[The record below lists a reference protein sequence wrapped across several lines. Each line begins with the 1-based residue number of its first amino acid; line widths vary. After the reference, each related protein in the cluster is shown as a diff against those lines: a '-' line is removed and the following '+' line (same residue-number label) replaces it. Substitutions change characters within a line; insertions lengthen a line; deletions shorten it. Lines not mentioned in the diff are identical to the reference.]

1 VQLASERV
9 LQWRGTL
16 VLLRKEIIRFRKVS
30 VQTVLAPV
38 VSAVLFLIVFQH
50 VLAGR
55 IELPGGISYAAFLVP
70 GLAMMALQQNAF
82 ANSSSS
88 LTQSKVTGNLVF
100 LLLTPLPAWS
110 WFLGYVGGGVVRG
123 LVVGIVV
130 WLSTLPLVWT
140 WPLHPG
146 YALAMLLIAALL
158 MSALG
163 LLAGLWADKWDQLSL
178 FQSFLINPLTFL
190 AGVFYS
196 VQSLQEPWKSLAHAN
211 PFFYMID
218 GLRWAF
224 FGVSD
229 AAAEIDFAV
238 SIGFCALISLI
249 CWQLLARG
257 WRIRH

>member
-1 VQLASERV
+1 MAWHPRFTAKGNYPISQGERSN
-9 LQWRGTL
+9 RP
-16 VLLRKEIIRFRKVS
+16 R
-30 VQTVLAPV
+30 
-38 VSAVLFLIVFQH
+38 
-50 VLAGR
+50 
-55 IELPGGISYAAFLVP
+55 PGGISGFISYRLPACSCWTYRAFGAISYAAFLVP

-163 LLAGLWADKWDQLSL
+163 LLAGLWQ
-178 FQSFLINPLTFL
+178 
-190 AGVFYS
+190 
-196 VQSLQEPWKSLAHAN
+196 
-211 PFFYMID
+211 
-218 GLRWAF
+218 
-224 FGVSD
+224 
-229 AAAEIDFAV
+229 
-238 SIGFCALISLI
+238 
-249 CWQLLARG
+249 
-257 WRIRH
+257 